1 MRMLTPRSLALTA
14 TMLAAITV
22 RPAEAQTAPPAWAAR
37 LDSVARAA
45 LTSSTAPGATVAVVV
60 NGRLAYAQG
69 YGLANVETQ
78 QRMTPDMLLRVGSV
92 TKMFTGTML
101 AELAE
106 QQRIDMAQPIGEIV
120 PSLKG
125 KRVGAVTTQ
134 QLMTHSAGWLDNA
147 VPYGRMGEGALGE
160 VMREVS
166 DTLFYTEPGRTFSY
180 SNPSISMAGYVGEV
194 AGKQRFA
201 ALVESLVMRPAGMRL
216 STFKPLEA
224 LTYPIAL
231 GHEAGPNGMQIV
243 RPMTENTAQW
253 AAGFLFA
260 TAPEL
265 ARYTIALMNG
275 GMIDGA
281 QAFSAGAVRRVTT
294 GYVTHPGGSG
304 LDSAMYGYGLV
315 VGRSGQDR
323 VWTHGGSINGYNA
336 SITMLPDRKAAV
348 IVIVNGPG
356 AGIDAIESAALQM
369 AVGYT
374 EPKVSA
380 PAPREANAAERA
392 ALVGR
397 YAQGRNV
404 LEVLEQDGALTV
416 KQGVAVMTAKLV
428 GANELL
434 VTPPQGAARHIYV
447 RSENGRAAYLYAGSR
462 AYARQ

>member
-1 MRMLTPRSLALTA
+1 MPTSRSLVLVATLLLATTA
-14 TMLAAITV
+14 RLGRTQSA
-22 RPAEAQTAPPAWAAR
+22 PAWAAR

-45 LTSSTAPGATVAVVV
+45 LVSSKAPGATVAVVV
-60 NGRLAYAQG
+60 DGKLAYAQG
-69 YGLANVETQ
+69 YGLANVERQ
-78 QRMTPDMLLRVGSV
+78 QHMTANMLLRVGSV

-106 QQRIDMAQPIGEIV
+106 QKRLDVAQPIGDIV

-147 VPYGRMGEGALGE
+147 VAYGRMGEGALGE

-166 DTLFYTEPGRTFSY
+166 DTMFYTEPGRTFSY
-180 SNPSISMAGYVGEV
+180 SNPSIAMAGYVGEV
-194 AGKQRFA
+194 VGQQRFA
-201 ALVESLVMRPAGMRL
+201 SLVESLVMRPAGMRL

-224 LTYPIAL
+224 LTYPIAM
-231 GHEAGPNGMQIV
+231 GHQAGASGMKIV

-265 ARYTIALMNG
+265 ARYTIAMMHN
-275 GMIDGA
+275 GMIDGT

-294 GYVTHPGGSG
+294 GYVAHPGGSG

-323 VWTHGGSINGYNA
+323 VWTHGGAINGYNA
-336 SITMLPDRKAAV
+336 RITMLPNRKAAV
-348 IVIVNGPG
+348 IVLVNGPG
-356 AGIDAIESAALQM
+356 LGIDAIESAALQM
-369 AVGYT
+369 AVGYAQV
-374 EPKVSA
+374 KVTA
-380 PAPREANAAERA
+380 PAPREANATERA

-404 LEVLEQDGALTV
+404 LEVLEQDGVLKV
-416 KQGVAVMTAKLV
+416 KQGVAVMSAKLV
-428 GANELL
+428 GAQEL
-434 VTPPQGAARHIYV
+434 VATPLQGSPMHLYV

-462 AYARQ
+462 AFARQ